1 MAEFPITNGVTTVI
15 GPPAGYKVNFL
26 HPRQQHAVAHYL
38 IFGLMGSLAF
48 TALFQR
54 LYTKMHLSTGL
65 RIDDGRMPI
74 TVYENH
80 MLSSY
85 VSAPC
90 FILCNGFTK
99 MSLLAFYLNISP
111 HKWFKWS
118 IWATFS
124 MVVCYTIAITCM
136 LLFGCSPTRA
146 MWDLYT
152 KGTCLNASV
161 LYMAIAVSN
170 IVSDIILF
178 LIPIRTVINLKMGI
192 VQKIGAITLF
202 GIASITVT
210 TSTLRLSY
218 LPSLLP
224 TNDIPCLLSLT
235 SDFLHWFLEVILFI
249 ICGSMPTL
257 RKFFKH
263 FGPKL
268 IGSSGDNSKALPSA
282 HDASQR
288 KFGHPSRNQ
297 YEKFDEMEMSILN
310 RMRENKSESER
321 TTTKATATTK

>member
-1 MAEFPITNGVTTVI
+1 
-15 GPPAGYKVNFL
+15 
-26 HPRQQHAVAHYL
+26 
-38 IFGLMGSLAF
+38 
-48 TALFQR
+48 
-54 LYTKMHLSTGL
+54 
-65 RIDDGRMPI
+65 
-74 TVYENH
+74 
-80 MLSSY
+80 
-85 VSAPC
+85 
-90 FILCNGFTK
+90 
-99 MSLLAFYLNISP
+99 
-111 HKWFKWS
+111 
-118 IWATFS
+118 
-124 MVVCYTIAITCM
+124 
-136 LLFGCSPTRA
+136 

-192 VQKIGAITLF
+192 VQKIGAIILF
-202 GIASITVT
+202 GIASM
-210 TSTLRLSY
+210 
-218 LPSLLP
+218 
-224 TNDIPCLLSLT
+224 
-235 SDFLHWFLEVILFI
+235 FLEVNLFI